1 MSSEFKMGD
10 DIRQIIQACKKPE
23 KAQAVIEWLTERCR
37 TDGIPFEDYRWKSL
51 VNHVCAMIDRSLTGE
66 ILDID
71 PELFRDVS
79 ADSIMLSKNIVD
91 VVGGIADEEKY
102 LLSIHFEGIKESI

>member
-10 DIRQIIQACKKPE
+10 DIRQIIQTCKKPE
-23 KAQAVIEWLTERCR
+23 KAQAVIEWLAERCR

-102 LLSIHFEGIKESI
+102 LLSIHFEGVKESI

>member
-1 MSSEFKMGD
+1 MNFDFKTGD
-10 DIRQIIQACKKPE
+10 DIHSIIQACKKPE
-23 KAQAVIEWLTERCR
+23 KAQAIIEWLAERCR

-51 VNHVCAMIDRSLTGE
+51 VNHVCAMVDRSLTGE

-102 LLSIHFEGIKESI
+102 LLSIHFEGVKESI

>member
-1 MSSEFKMGD
+1 MSSDLKMGD

-23 KAQAVIEWLTERCR
+23 KAQAVIEWLAERCR
-37 TDGIPFEDYRWKSL
+37 SDGIPFEDYRWKSL

-71 PELFRDVS
+71 PELFQDVS

-102 LLSIHFEGIKESI
+102 LLSIHFEGVKESI

>member
-1 MSSEFKMGD
+1 MSSDFKMGD
-10 DIRQIIQACKKPE
+10 DIHQIIQACKKPE
-23 KAQAVIEWLTERCR
+23 KAQAVIEWLAERCR
-37 TDGIPFEDYRWKSL
+37 ADGIPFEDYRWKSL

-102 LLSIHFEGIKESI
+102 LLSIHFEGVKESI